1 MMMKLFWTLP
11 LVLLLATF
19 TDLGLICL
27 YEKFG
32 HPWREILQ
40 TETQVSD
47 IGEVTRI
54 YNRKYCRKLSLVMV
68 STAGKRT
75 EVGRTYPW
83 WRYKVDIERRTRRKI
98 LE

>member
-1 MMMKLFWTLP
+1 MMKKLCWILP
-11 LVLLLATF
+11 LVLLLATLA
-19 TDLGLICL
+19 DLGLIWL

-32 HPWREILQ
+32 HPWREIIQ

-68 STAGKRT
+68 RTGRKRT
-75 EVGRTYPW
+75 EGGRTFPW
-83 WRYKVDIERRTRRKI
+83 WRLKVDVERRTRGKI